1 MVCGDNRFKLIEKYK
16 NKLIESTNIETA
28 KDEMAV
34 IDSILFRFWQM
45 GWLDK
50 LENSDQQKE
59 EIKKLERIEY
69 YADKTIEALKKENE
83 KQEAEIERLQN
94 DCKECASNSREWFE
108 ILRTEFAKKKSEAIK
123 EFAERL
129 KDTSEDRTDWG
140 HPYVLCKD
148 IDNIVKEMVGE

>member
-1 MVCGDNRFKLIEKYK
+1 MTGMVCGDNRFKLIEEYK

-50 LENSDQQKE
+50 LENFDRHK
-59 EIKKLERIEY
+59 
-69 YADKTIEALKKENE
+69 
-83 KQEAEIERLQN
+83 AEIERLKKTVVDLN
-94 DCKECASNSREWFE
+94 SNITDLIFQKDK
-108 ILRTEFAKKKSEAIK
+108 IKSEAIK

-129 KDTSEDRTDWG
+129 KSYLLLPTVKEMSVVTAE
-140 HPYVLCKD
+140 D
-148 IDNIVKEMVGE
+148 IDNLVKIMVGDNNGKTRRA